1 MTQGKLYPW
10 LDDEYRPM
18 PPMFQR
24 RDPKQVARERA
35 EILRAQIE
43 QQREA

>member
-10 LDDEYRPM
+10 LEDEHGPL
-18 PPMFQR
+18 PPMFER
-24 RDPKQVARERA
+24 RDPQQVARERA

-43 QQREA
+43 QRRSE